1 MKLNNKGFS
10 LVELLAVLALL
21 ITIISIAI
29 PSLSSTLARSE
40 NKELEEK
47 KKLITSSVEISVN
60 KNDSYYS
67 DLKNNLCSFSVEKII
82 SLGFITEEIG
92 TDNDGNVI
100 KGCVEYKDNKYQFVD
115 SECKKEC
122 ISK

>member
-47 KKLITSSVEISVN
+47 RKLITSAVEISVN
-60 KNDSYYS
+60 KNDSYYN
-67 DLKNNLCSFSVEKII
+67 DFKNNMCSISVQKLID
-82 SLGFITEEIG
+82 IG
-92 TDNDGNVI
+92 YINDELAKDNDGNI
-100 KGCVEYKDNKYQFVD
+100 INGCIEYKDNKYQFISD
-115 SECKKEC
+115 NCKKEC
-122 ISK
+122 IP

>member
-47 KKLITSSVEISVN
+47 KKLITSAVEISVN

-67 DLKNNLCSFSVEKII
+67 DLKKNLCSFSVEKII

-92 TDNDGNVI
+92 TDNDGNI
-100 KGCVEYKDNKYQFVD
+100 INGCIEYKDNKYQFISD
-115 SECKKEC
+115 NCKKEC
-122 ISK
+122 IP